1 MESYHIIVVGSGGTG
16 TYLLKELSRYLQGGL
31 GNITAFTIIDGDTV
45 EDKNLERQSFA
56 EDDIGFNK
64 AAVMADV
71 LSSAFSVPW
80 TSYAEYLVS
89 LEQLDNIFYND
100 SIPVIFGC
108 VDNHACRLLLE
119 EYFDKKD
126 TIVYYDSANEFAT
139 GEVVFAYKKDG
150 KVISPYRSHYF
161 PEIKQD
167 NKKRT
172 EMSCEELNNVAPQH
186 IATNMA
192 AGNILLKE
200 FTAFL
205 SGSPHAGLVTFDL
218 DMYYQEFLPY
228 IKENT
233 VVA

>member
-100 SIPVIFGC
+100 SI
-108 VDNHACRLLLE
+108 RL
-119 EYFDKKD
+119 
-126 TIVYYDSANEFAT
+126 N
-139 GEVVFAYKKDG
+139 
-150 KVISPYRSHYF
+150 
-161 PEIKQD
+161 
-167 NKKRT
+167 
-172 EMSCEELNNVAPQH
+172 
-186 IATNMA
+186 
-192 AGNILLKE
+192 
-200 FTAFL
+200 
-205 SGSPHAGLVTFDL
+205 
-218 DMYYQEFLPY
+218 
-228 IKENT
+228 
-233 VVA
+233 